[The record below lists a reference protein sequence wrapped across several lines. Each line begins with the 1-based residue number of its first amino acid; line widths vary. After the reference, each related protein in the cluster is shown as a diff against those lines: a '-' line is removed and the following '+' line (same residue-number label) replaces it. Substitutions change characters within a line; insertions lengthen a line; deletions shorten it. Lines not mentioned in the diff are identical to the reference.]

1 MSCVLFGNVGK
12 VLGGIIAF
20 NEAKPDDGWLE
31 VGLVTAKGLAQWVRI
46 AGRTAVGQPERSPFV
61 RRPADVRSTF
71 GLIARWRT
79 SSTGVIESPESDSS
93 GDRACGDHRVRAGTG
108 CCMSSANAVPETR
121 DLSEDDAWET
131 LSRTGRLRLVSDAFR
146 RFRAAD
152 GFSHARSMALIAELV
167 LVQGLIALVG
177 LASAIHRGGLSDL
190 IVRTLKTA
198 APGPAGTVLT
208 DAVDQAHRAG
218 ASHRYLA
225 LTIGVVGALISGM
238 TLMGQME
245 RGLNR
250 IYGIERDRSTLRKY
264 GRALLLAMSA
274 GLFISAAFAA
284 IAFGRQIARSLGT
297 NVAVRIGRASDGP
310 QRSCWP
316 RSRSRPCSDGVL
328 GASAPVDVARVWGDD
343 LRGPLGR
350 SSPSF
355 SRCSLP

>member
-1 MSCVLFGNVGK
+1 
-12 VLGGIIAF
+12 
-20 NEAKPDDGWLE
+20 
-31 VGLVTAKGLAQWVRI
+31 
-46 AGRTAVGQPERSPFV
+46 
-61 RRPADVRSTF
+61 
-71 GLIARWRT
+71 
-79 SSTGVIESPESDSS
+79 
-93 GDRACGDHRVRAGTG
+93 
-108 CCMSSANAVPETR
+108 MSSANAVPETR
-121 DLSEDDAWET
+121 DLSGDDAWET

-297 NVAVRIGRASDGP
+297 NVAVRIWEGVRWPAAILLAAIAIAAMFRRCPRRNQPGGRG
-310 QRSCWP
+310 
-316 RSRSRPCSDGVL
+316 SR
-328 GASAPVDVARVWGDD
+328 
-343 LRGPLGR
+343 LGR
-350 SSPSF
+350 RSPWACGSPLPSF